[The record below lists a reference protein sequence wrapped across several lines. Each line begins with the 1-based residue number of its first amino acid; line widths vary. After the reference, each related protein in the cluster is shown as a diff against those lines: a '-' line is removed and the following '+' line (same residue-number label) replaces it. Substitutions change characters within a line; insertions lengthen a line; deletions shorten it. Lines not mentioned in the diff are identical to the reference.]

1 MDYPIA
7 GNDDAIRSV
16 RMVLATVGQ
25 VITQAQAEYEA
36 KYARRKSTEEAAPQP
51 PAAEPAPVRWLRQP
65 LPRPRRR
72 PLRHQ
77 LFVRNAALAHA
88 ADAAFLLF
96 AINYQLSTFN
106 YGLFLWLKLLLPPV
120 GKLRE
125 MTNAGMMDCKKA
137 LTEAKGDM
145 SAAVDILR
153 KKGAA
158 TATSKSVKEA
168 REGVIAQYIAPGGR
182 LGVLV
187 EVNCQTDFVARN
199 DMFRAFADD
208 VARRLAADPNTNFEA
223 DRIDMVAKIRENIQ
237 IPRHSRMEVS
247 GNGMV
252 AAYIHTGAKVGVL
265 VEVGAGK
272 ESTVANDDF
281 KQLVKDITLQIA
293 AGHPYAVSREQVP
306 AEVVA
311 KEREIAA
318 QSDRLKGK
326 PAQAI
331 EKIIQGM
338 LEKFYQTYCLVDQ
351 GFVKKNSEISVKEHV
366 GSVAKQLG
374 DEITI
379 RRFVRFQVGEAPA
392 V

>member
-1 MDYPIA
+1 MA
-7 GNDDAIRSV
+7 E
-16 RMVLATVGQ
+16 
-25 VITQAQAEYEA
+25 IT
-36 KYARRKSTEEAAPQP
+36 AA
-51 PAAEPAPVRWLRQP
+51 AVA
-65 LPRPRRR
+65 
-72 PLRHQ
+72 
-77 LFVRNAALAHA
+77 
-88 ADAAFLLF
+88 
-96 AINYQLSTFN
+96 
-106 YGLFLWLKLLLPPV
+106 
-120 GKLRE
+120 KLRE

-137 LTEAKGDM
+137 LTEANGDM
-145 SAAVDILR
+145 NAAVDILR

-158 TATSKSVKEA
+158 TATTKGAKEA

-199 DMFRAFADD
+199 EMFRAFADD
-208 VARRLAADPNTNFEA
+208 VAKRLAADPNTDFEA
-223 DRIDMVAKIRENIQ
+223 DRINMVAKIRENIQ
-237 IPRHSRMEVS
+237 IPRNARMEVS

-272 ESTVANDDF
+272 ESTVAQDDF

-293 AGHPYAVSREQVP
+293 AGHPFAVSREQVP
-306 AEVVA
+306 ADVIT
-311 KEREIAA
+311 KEREIAS

-326 PAQAI
+326 PAQAVENI
-331 EKIIQGM
+331 VKGM

-351 GFVKKNSEISVKEHV
+351 GFVKKNSEISVKEHI
-366 GSVAKQLG
+366 GTVAKQLG

-379 RRFVRFQVGEAPA
+379 RRFVRFQIGEA